1 MVAVDDVEELPPLLP
16 PEGIPDYKADSCRCI
31 RLSVPVRD
39 RVERASHALILELRE
54 EKRRLKVNELPDK
67 WYRCRIYNDDNAP
80 MNILHGHY
88 AGMGGRS
95 MMGEGVGGFCLGAAC
110 PSGGL
115 VTLAAVTYDLP
126 WFTILLNTYLRDTQQ
141 RDLKEEVSHVEC
153 QMPDVF
159 TCWQLNF
166 GRNISDRMSDTCFYN
181 PHVDKN
187 NAKVCSIGTSF
198 GDYEGGGVWVAH
210 PEGNTTVNFE
220 HELDGIYKGYVPG
233 VVLSQKVRWLSFWAA
248 TKVHAIP
255 PFRKNRIGVVAFS
268 SQTGLRL
275 TPEERRTME
284 ILKFVMPGEEDRR
297 FVPILPEICQV
308 PKNQLHTLT
317 REQLQ
322 ERKAARREYNKKY
335 TQHLKECD
343 KVKIAISLECL
354 AINKNRIQGVP
365 KILPDGTVGVT
376 VTGKISAEDMVER
389 YERAHNAD
397 LTKIDKETEKCVAL
411 LEKLEKMSN
420 KMSTDTASE
429 EKISCLKEM
438 WVNLKDTFQR
448 QIAVGTRGSDSDTEL
463 VEYLETDNRQ
473 GGVKED
479 QIVSLFP
486 TRPKFMNPPRKE
498 RKRME
503 EARWKQKL
511 KFGKLPDDVFNGGS
525 ATPSSSSLSSGT
537 LDHKKKH
544 AAADKQQQ
552 GSKVT
557 STAALSPAAKKKEVV
572 SSSSNAN
579 ANAPIHGG
587 QQINGQKKE
596 KKELLNAVAAAD
608 AERRP
613 SPHAAINGRGKLK
626 GGGNVSSTTTAPT
639 TAQNALTAAAILMA
653 SDAAKSRKG
662 PQSSPPSIA
671 PPDSDCILIDSDS
684 DAETTT
690 KDSIFGPPRS
700 SFKRPR
706 EHDTLSGDVSK
717 KLKNMMGSLL
727 CQPFFPGEVVG
738 LD

>member
-1 MVAVDDVEELPPLLP
+1 MVALDDVELPPLLP
-16 PEGIPDYKADSCRCI
+16 PEGFPDYKRDSCRCI
-31 RLSVPVRD
+31 RLSLPVRD
-39 RVERASHALILELRE
+39 RVERASHALILELRA
-54 EKRRLKVNELPDK
+54 EKRRQKVNELPDK
-67 WYRCRIYNDDNAP
+67 WYRCRIYNDDDAP
-80 MNILHGHY
+80 MNILHAHY

-166 GRNISDRMSDTCFYN
+166 GRNQSDRMSDTCFYN

-275 TPEERRTME
+275 TPDERRIMD
-284 ILKFVMPGEEDRR
+284 IVKFVMPGDEDRR
-297 FVPILPEICQV
+297 FVPILPELCQV

-317 REQLQ
+317 REQLK
-322 ERKAARREYNKKY
+322 ERKEARREYNSRY
-335 TQHLKECD
+335 TEHLKECD

-354 AINKNRIQGVP
+354 AINKNRIQGVA
-365 KILPDGTVGVT
+365 KTLADGTVGVT
-376 VTGKISAEDMVER
+376 VTGKISAEELVAR
-389 YERAHNAD
+389 LERAHNSD
-397 LTKIDKETEKCVAL
+397 LAKIEKESDKCLAL

-420 KMSTDTASE
+420 KMNTETCP
-429 EKISCLKEM
+429 EKISCLKDL
-438 WVNLKDTFQR
+438 WLSLKETFHR

-463 VEYLETDNRQ
+463 VEYLEADNRQ

-486 TRPKFMNPPRKE
+486 TRPKCMNPPRKE

-511 KFGKLPDDVFNGGS
+511 KFGKLPDEINGGS
-525 ATPSSSSLSSGT
+525 ATPSSSSFSSRTG
-537 LDHKKKH
+537 KKN
-544 AAADKQQQ
+544 A
-552 GSKVT
+552 KVT
-557 STAALSPAAKKKEVV
+557 STAALSPAGKKGKE
-572 SSSSNAN
+572 AT
-579 ANAPIHGG
+579 NAPINGG
-587 QQINGQKKE
+587 INGHNKGKN
-596 KKELLNAVAAAD
+596 KELLHAVAAAD
-608 AERRP
+608 AVLRP
-613 SPHAAINGRGKLK
+613 NTPINGRGKLK
-626 GGGNVSSTTTAPT
+626 GGNVSSTTTAPT
-639 TAQNALTAAAILMA
+639 TAQNALTAAAIMMA
-653 SDAAKSRKG
+653 SDKAMSRKG
-662 PQSSPPSIA
+662 AESSTPSIA

-684 DAETTT
+684 EAETTT
-690 KDSIFGPPRS
+690 RDSIFGAPSSNKRS
-700 SFKRPR
+700 R
-706 EHDTLSGDVSK
+706 ENDTLGGDVSK

-727 CQPFFPGEVVG
+727 CQPFFPGEVILTPVG
-738 LD
+738 